1 MLVRIRFEYDKY
13 VGAPEFYET
22 KTYYIYTFSHRV
34 GKILIK
40 ELNRKEEYNIVT
52 EVVKLCFS
60 LKGFWI
66 CLKNTY
72 SSFYNLITT

>member
-1 MLVRIRFEYDKY
+1 MLVRIRIEYDEY

-22 KTYYIYTFSHRV
+22 KTYFIYTFSHRV

-40 ELNRKEEYNIVT
+40 ELNDKEGYTVVT
-52 EVVKLCFS
+52 EVVKLYFS

-66 CLKNTY
+66 CLNNTC
-72 SSFYNLITT
+72 SSFYNLTS